1 MAIAMGKKCFN
12 CKTKFVDNFKKLFKS
27 FRYASR
33 GLKYALKNEQNFQLE
48 LLGGIF
54 VIIIMF
60 LFPTRNLEKIAL
72 FIVIFAV
79 LVIELINTIFERVV
93 DMLKPRVHPYA
104 QLVKDIMAAAVL
116 LSSIGAVIVGVI
128 IFYPYIKDLLVGGI

>member
-1 MAIAMGKKCFN
+1 MNSFQKM
-12 CKTKFVDNFKKLFKS
+12 FKS
-27 FRYASR
+27 FRYATR
-33 GLKYALKNEQNFQLE
+33 GLKHVLKNEQNFQIE
-48 LLGGIF
+48 VLGGFF
-54 VIIIMF
+54 VIILMY

-79 LVIELINTIFERVV
+79 LVMELINTIFERVV

-104 QLVKDIMAAAVL
+104 QLVKDVMAAAVL

-128 IFYPYIKDLLVGGI
+128 IFWPYFQELFLQGM

>member
-1 MAIAMGKKCFN
+1 M
-12 CKTKFVDNFKKLFKS
+12 DNFRKLFKS

-48 LLGGIF
+48 ILIGMFI
-54 VIIIMF
+54 VILMF
-60 LFPTRNLEKIAL
+60 LFPTRSLEKIAL

-128 IFYPYIKDLLVGGI
+128 IFWPYFGELFLQSA

>member
-1 MAIAMGKKCFN
+1 M
-12 CKTKFVDNFKKLFKS
+12 DNFKKLFKS
-27 FRYASR
+27 FRHAFR

-48 LLGGIF
+48 VLGGVF
-54 VIIIMF
+54 VVVLMC
-60 LFPTRNLEKIAL
+60 LFPTSGLEKIAL

-104 QLVKDIMAAAVL
+104 QVVKDIMAAAVL
-116 LSSIGAVIVGVI
+116 LSSIGALIVGVG
-128 IFYPYIKDLLVGGI
+128 IFYPYIKDLFGG

>member
-1 MAIAMGKKCFN
+1 ME
-12 CKTKFVDNFKKLFKS
+12 NFKKLFKS
-27 FRYASR
+27 FTHAFR

-48 LLGGIF
+48 VLAGMLIVVLMF
-54 VIIIMF
+54 V
-60 LFPTRNLEKIAL
+60 FPTRALEKIAL
-72 FIVIFAV
+72 FIVVFAV

-93 DMLKPRVHPYA
+93 DILKPRVHPYA

-128 IFYPYIKDLLVGGI
+128 IFYPYIRELFEC

>member
-1 MAIAMGKKCFN
+1 M
-12 CKTKFVDNFKKLFKS
+12 DNFKRLFKS
-27 FRYASR
+27 FRYAWR
-33 GLKYALKNEQNFQLE
+33 GLKYVLRNEQNFQLE
-48 LLGGIF
+48 ILGGVF
-54 VIIIMF
+54 VIILMY
-60 LFPTRNLEKIAL
+60 LFPTRSLEKIAL

-93 DMLKPRVHPYA
+93 DMLKPRMHPYA

-128 IFYPYIKDLLVGGI
+128 IFWPYFGDLFLQNM